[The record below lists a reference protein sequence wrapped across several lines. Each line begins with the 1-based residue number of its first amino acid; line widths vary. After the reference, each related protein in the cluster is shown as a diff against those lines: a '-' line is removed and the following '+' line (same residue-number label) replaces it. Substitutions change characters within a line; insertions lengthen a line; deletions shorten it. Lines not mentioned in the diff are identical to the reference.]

1 MNEKEFYIYL
11 GNANKD
17 RIRTRFKYLYF
28 ILVILVALAPIG
40 GTSESLNN
48 IHMLSFRLDYL
59 LHALVFIPLYPL
71 WRWGW
76 PHHNAW
82 MVLFAGLLLAIVIEA
97 VQIYIPYRAY
107 NINDL
112 LANAAG
118 VLLGVILFF
127 LLNNIGFQQSTPK
140 KASDATST

>member
-1 MNEKEFYIYL
+1 MTLQSIL
-11 GNANKD
+11 
-17 RIRTRFKYLYF
+17 KYLSPIY
-28 ILVILVALAPIG
+28 IVLVILISLVPIG

-48 IHMLSFRLDYL
+48 IHVLSFRLDYL
-59 LHALVFIPLYPL
+59 LHALVFIPLFPL

-82 MVLFAGLLLAIVIEA
+82 MVLFAGLLLAVATEA
-97 VQIYIPYRAY
+97 VQLYIPYRAY

-118 VLLGVILFF
+118 VLLGVLVALVIQLSIRKPSAKQN
-127 LLNNIGFQQSTPK
+127 L
-140 KASDATST
+140 

>member
-1 MNEKEFYIYL
+1 MTLQSIL
-11 GNANKD
+11 
-17 RIRTRFKYLYF
+17 KYLSPIYI
-28 ILVILVALAPIG
+28 ILVILISLVPIG

-48 IHMLSFRLDYL
+48 IHVLSFRLDYL
-59 LHALVFIPLYPL
+59 LHALVFIPLFPL

-82 MVLFAGLLLAIVIEA
+82 MVLFAGLLLAVATEA
-97 VQIYIPYRAY
+97 VQLYIPYRAY

-118 VLLGVILFF
+118 VLLGVLVALVIQLSIRKPSAKQN
-127 LLNNIGFQQSTPK
+127 L
-140 KASDATST
+140 

>member
-1 MNEKEFYIYL
+1 LQSIL
-11 GNANKD
+11 
-17 RIRTRFKYLYF
+17 KYLSPIYI
-28 ILVILVALAPIG
+28 ILVILISLVPIG

-48 IHMLSFRLDYL
+48 IHVLSFRLDYL
-59 LHALVFIPLYPL
+59 LHALVFIPLFPL

-82 MVLFAGLLLAIVIEA
+82 MVLFAGLLLAVATEA
-97 VQIYIPYRAY
+97 VQLYIPYRAY

-118 VLLGVILFF
+118 VLLGVLVALVIQLSIRKPSAKQN
-127 LLNNIGFQQSTPK
+127 L
-140 KASDATST
+140 

>member
-1 MNEKEFYIYL
+1 MTLQSIL
-11 GNANKD
+11 
-17 RIRTRFKYLYF
+17 KYLSPIYI
-28 ILVILVALAPIG
+28 ILVILISLVPIG

-48 IHMLSFRLDYL
+48 IHVLSFRLDYL
-59 LHALVFIPLYPL
+59 LHALVFIPLFPL

-82 MVLFAGLLLAIVIEA
+82 MVLFAGLLLAVATEA

-118 VLLGVILFF
+118 VLVGVMLFF
-127 LLNNIGFQQSTPK
+127 LLTKIVFQRSARKT
-140 KASDATST
+140 TSQANTT